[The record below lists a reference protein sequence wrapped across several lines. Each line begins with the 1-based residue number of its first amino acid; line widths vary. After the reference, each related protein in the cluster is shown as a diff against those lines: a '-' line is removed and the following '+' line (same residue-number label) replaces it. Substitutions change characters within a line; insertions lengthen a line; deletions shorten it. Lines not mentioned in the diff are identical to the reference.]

1 MYQKQI
7 LMEKLKEATASVLPI
22 SLIVMAISFVLVP
35 VDAGLMLSFVIATAM
50 LILGMGL
57 FTLGADMSMSRI
69 GNYMGSKLTKS
80 RKLPLILTVSF
91 ALGVAITVAEPDL
104 QVLAGNV
111 PEIDTTVLILTVSVG
126 VGFFLMLC
134 MVRILFSISLRTMLI
149 VFYAIVFAAAF
160 LSDESILSVAFDS
173 GGVTTGPMT
182 VPFIMALGVGVASI
196 RSDENAKAD
205 SFGLVGLCSIGPI
218 LSVLLLG
225 AIYKTQPA
233 QGESGTVSGVATTV
247 ELGKDYLHALPEY
260 LWEVTMALLPI
271 VVFFLIFQVI
281 SLKLRK
287 LPFMRIVIGIL
298 YTYLGLVLFLTG
310 VNVGFS
316 PLGYA
321 LGAALAEGWKVY
333 LLAPLAM
340 LMGWFIINA
349 EPAVHTLNKQVEE
362 LSAGAISAKAMG
374 MSLSIAVSA
383 AGGLAMLRVI
393 TGISIMYFLVPG
405 YLIALAL
412 SFFVPRTFTA
422 IAFDSGGVASGPL
435 TATFMLPFAT
445 GACEALGGNVMT
457 DAFGLVALVAMMPL
471 ITVQVMGA
479 IYVVK
484 SRHASQEP
492 QLPDFAINDAW
503 PHDGQLPGRITG
515 LPDLV
520 DFFCHQLAD
529 SIRRVGSWQSLLR
542 LKVLRRAI
550 GCNGAGEQD
559 LPDAVFFRKCGHIF
573 RAPDICFKIGF
584 FRVAGGAVDRCQIK
598 NHVLRSRN
606 ELKIDGLAHI
616 QPDILHP
623 IVLFHNAR
631 HHALFPGHHKI

>member
-7 LMEKLKEATASVLPI
+7 LLEKLREAAASVLPI
-22 SLIVMAISFVLVP
+22 SLIVMLICFVLVP
-35 VDAGLMLSFVIATAM
+35 VDTGLMLSFVLATAM

-57 FTLGADMSMSRI
+57 FTLGADMSMTRI
-69 GNYMGSKLTKS
+69 GNYMGAKLTKS

-91 ALGVAITVAEPDL
+91 ALGIAITVAEPDL

-134 MVRILFSISLRTMLI
+134 MVRILFSISLRAMFI

-160 LSDESILSVAFDS
+160 LSDTGILSVAFDS

-225 AIYKTQPA
+225 AIYKTQPSA
-233 QGESGTVSGVATTV
+233 SESDPSALVSSTVD
-247 ELGKDYLHALPEY
+247 LGKDYLHALPEY

-287 LPFMRIVIGIL
+287 LPFLRIMVGIL
-298 YTYLGLVLFLTG
+298 YTYVGLVLFLTG

-321 LGAALAEGWKVY
+321 LGAALAEGWKMY

-349 EPAVHTLNKQVEE
+349 EPAVHTLNKQVAE
-362 LSAGAISAKAMG
+362 LSAGAISERSMG
-374 MSLSIAVSA
+374 LSLSVAVSA

-393 TGISIMYFLVPG
+393 TGVSIMYFLVPG
-405 YLIALAL
+405 YFIALAL

-422 IAFDSGGVASGPL
+422 IAFDAGGVASGPL
-435 TATFMLPFAT
+435 TATFMLPFAM
-445 GACEALGGNVMT
+445 GVCNAEGGNIMT
-457 DAFGLVALVAMMPL
+457 DAFGLVAMVAMMPL
-471 ITVQVMGA
+471 ITVQIMGA
-479 IYVVK
+479 VSKIK
-484 SRHASQEP
+484 SRRTQDVNIYDDYAQDEIIE
-492 QLPDFAINDAW
+492 LWDA
-503 PHDGQLPGRITG
+503 
-515 LPDLV
+515 
-520 DFFCHQLAD
+520 A
-529 SIRRVGSWQSLLR
+529 
-542 LKVLRRAI
+542 
-550 GCNGAGEQD
+550 
-559 LPDAVFFRKCGHIF
+559 
-573 RAPDICFKIGF
+573 
-584 FRVAGGAVDRCQIK
+584 
-598 NHVLRSRN
+598 
-606 ELKIDGLAHI
+606 
-616 QPDILHP
+616 
-623 IVLFHNAR
+623 
-631 HHALFPGHHKI
+631 

>member
-1 MYQKQI
+1 
-7 LMEKLKEATASVLPI
+7 
-22 SLIVMAISFVLVP
+22 
-35 VDAGLMLSFVIATAM
+35 VI
-50 LILGMGL
+50 
-57 FTLGADMSMSRI
+57 
-69 GNYMGSKLTKS
+69 GS
-80 RKLPLILTVSF
+80 
-91 ALGVAITVAEPDL
+91 
-104 QVLAGNV
+104 
-111 PEIDTTVLILTVSVG
+111 
-126 VGFFLMLC
+126 
-134 MVRILFSISLRTMLI
+134 
-149 VFYAIVFAAAF
+149 AF
-160 LSDESILSVAFDS
+160 
-173 GGVTTGPMT
+173 
-182 VPFIMALGVGVASI
+182 
-196 RSDENAKAD
+196 
-205 SFGLVGLCSIGPI
+205 
-218 LSVLLLG
+218 LG
-225 AIYKTQPA
+225 AIPVYLKEMA
-233 QGESGTVSGVATTV
+233 VA
-247 ELGKDYLHALPEY
+247 
-260 LWEVTMALLPI
+260 MLPI
-271 VVFFLIFQVI
+271 VGIFLIFQLAMFRMNRRSFWKIMV
-281 SLKLRK
+281 
-287 LPFMRIVIGIL
+287 GIL
-298 YTYLGLVLFLTG
+298 YTYVGLVLFLTG

-492 QLPDFAINDAW
+492 QLPDFGD
-503 PHDGQLPGRITG
+503 
-515 LPDLV
+515 
-520 DFFCHQLAD
+520 
-529 SIRRVGSWQSLLR
+529 
-542 LKVLRRAI
+542 
-550 GCNGAGEQD
+550 
-559 LPDAVFFRKCGHIF
+559 
-573 RAPDICFKIGF
+573 
-584 FRVAGGAVDRCQIK
+584 
-598 NHVLRSRN
+598 N
-606 ELKIDGLAHI
+606 EIIELWEAC
-616 QPDILHP
+616 
-623 IVLFHNAR
+623 
-631 HHALFPGHHKI
+631 

>member
-233 QGESGTVSGVATTV
+233 QGESSAVSGVATTV

-333 LLAPLAM
+333 LLAHLAM

-393 TGISIMYFLVPG
+393 TGVSIMYFLVPG

-492 QLPDFAINDAW
+492 QLPDFGD
-503 PHDGQLPGRITG
+503 
-515 LPDLV
+515 
-520 DFFCHQLAD
+520 
-529 SIRRVGSWQSLLR
+529 
-542 LKVLRRAI
+542 
-550 GCNGAGEQD
+550 
-559 LPDAVFFRKCGHIF
+559 
-573 RAPDICFKIGF
+573 
-584 FRVAGGAVDRCQIK
+584 
-598 NHVLRSRN
+598 N
-606 ELKIDGLAHI
+606 EIIELWEAC
-616 QPDILHP
+616 
-623 IVLFHNAR
+623 
-631 HHALFPGHHKI
+631 

>member
-233 QGESGTVSGVATTV
+233 QGESSAVSGVATTV

-333 LLAPLAM
+333 LLATLAM

-492 QLPDFAINDAW
+492 QLPDFGD
-503 PHDGQLPGRITG
+503 
-515 LPDLV
+515 
-520 DFFCHQLAD
+520 
-529 SIRRVGSWQSLLR
+529 
-542 LKVLRRAI
+542 
-550 GCNGAGEQD
+550 
-559 LPDAVFFRKCGHIF
+559 
-573 RAPDICFKIGF
+573 
-584 FRVAGGAVDRCQIK
+584 
-598 NHVLRSRN
+598 N
-606 ELKIDGLAHI
+606 EIIELWEAC
-616 QPDILHP
+616 
-623 IVLFHNAR
+623 
-631 HHALFPGHHKI
+631 